1 MVTEKPGPLA
11 VGVQILRSRGRREAL
26 LRSVLPPCF
35 CRRSTPPRGW
45 ICTTSSRRGGQ
56 NGGGLP
62 LHRKIAA
69 GLLSGGI
76 SAAMGNPADMA
87 MVRMQAH
94 GRLPLAERHNYKS
107 VGDTI

>member
-1 MVTEKPGPLA
+1 M
-11 VGVQILRSRGRREAL
+11 
-26 LRSVLPPCF
+26 
-35 CRRSTPPRGW
+35 
-45 ICTTSSRRGGQ
+45 TSSRRGGQ
-56 NGGGLP
+56 NGSGLP

-76 SAAMGNPADMA
+76 GAAMGNPADMA

-94 GRLPLAERHNYKS
+94 GRLPLAEWHNYKS